1 KRQAMLS
8 ASEKDY
14 KLHDVHEPCNAQVVA
29 LLLEHYRT
37 SHAFVAQRVS
47 SDTVADDLL
56 QRRVQKA
63 YEYPV
68 RALGERCILAWFY
81 RILRRTRVDDYPARA
96 AEKHAR
102 ARWVD
107 AVIAESR
114 LHMPAVDETPATLC
128 RCVEAIMPTSKPV
141 YAELLQRI
149 DLGEE

>member
-1 KRQAMLS
+1 
-8 ASEKDY
+8 
-14 KLHDVHEPCNAQVVA
+14 
-29 LLLEHYRT
+29 
-37 SHAFVAQRVS
+37 
-47 SDTVADDLL
+47 
-56 QRRVQKA
+56 
-63 YEYPV
+63 
-68 RALGERCILAWFY
+68 
-81 RILRRTRVDDYPARA
+81 VDDYPARA

-149 DLGEE
+149 DLGEESVAMVARGLEITENNLHVRLHRARQALKRQLERTCGTCTEGGCLHYTCTANDLPVPLEAMGGCAVCGSEPT